1 MALQVRLAP
10 SVICEGDAT
19 DVGLVGGADVA
30 FVDRPARGRP
40 SLARAAVAVL
50 SYPGL
55 DLVEQS
61 VVEAPTTFPY
71 VPGLLS
77 FREVPVLVKAFEA
90 LQRAPDL
97 LLVDGHGYA
106 HPRRFGIACHLG
118 LLLGLPT
125 IGIGKSRLCGEHP
138 EPGGVR
144 GETAPLID
152 GGEIIGRVVRTRDG
166 VRPIFVSVG
175 HRIGL
180 DEATNW
186 VPRLCR
192 GYRLPEPIRV
202 ADRLS
207 KGR

>member
-1 MALQVRLAP
+1 MHF
-10 SVICEGDAT
+10 
-19 DVGLVGGADVA
+19 VGAADVA
-30 FVDRPARGRP
+30 FVDRPVHGRP
-40 SLARAAVAVL
+40 SLARAAVVVI
-50 SYPGL
+50 SYP
-55 DLVEQS
+55 DLEVVEQS
-61 VVEAPTTFPY
+61 VVEVPTEFPY

-77 FREVPVLVKAFEA
+77 FREVPPLVRAFEA
-90 LQRAPDL
+90 LHRIPDL

-106 HPRRFGIACHLG
+106 HPRRLGIACHLG

-125 IGIGKSRLCGEHP
+125 IGVAKSRLCGGHS

-144 GETAPLID
+144 GETTRLID
-152 GGEIIGRVVRTRDG
+152 KDEIIGRVVRTRDS

-180 DEATNW
+180 GDATNW
-186 VPRLCR
+186 VLRLCR

-207 KGR
+207 KGREPSP